1 MEELKALHDIKPL
14 VDIPD
19 SSIYIYWALIGLGV
33 VLGLLLLY
41 FALRKLLSLR
51 KENKRKIYI
60 QKLHAIDF
68 KEAKQSAYEAT
79 HYGRLVA
86 QSDREKE
93 IYSQL
98 LPYLE
103 RYKYRKI
110 VEKVDSDTQKQFRLF
125 LQVIEP

>member
-33 VLGLLLLY
+33 VLGLLLLS
-41 FALRKLLSLR
+41 FVLRKLLSLR

-68 KEAKQSAYEAT
+68 KEAKQWAYEAT